1 MLLQI
6 AWKNIWR
13 NKVRSLVVL
22 GSVVL
27 GLWVGAFMVAYI
39 YGVMNQ
45 RLKDATEYEVSHF
58 QLHHPDFDRDNE
70 AKYFLENGQNLLA
83 EIEKEEAIRA
93 VTARVVT
100 YGVVASAKSSTGG
113 KFIGVLP
120 EKENLLTGISNFI
133 IEGDYLTNTS
143 KNKAIVGEKLA
154 KKLKVKLR
162 SKVVLTFPDA
172 EGRIA
177 AGAFRIVGIY
187 KTYNK
192 GFEETNIYVNAPDLS
207 KLADIPNQFHEIAA
221 LLKAPESLDNYTNT
235 LQAKHPETFLETWKE
250 LAPEIGLMIDSFDQY
265 LYIFLIIILLAISF
279 GIINTMLMAVLE
291 RSREIGM
298 LMAIGMNKGR
308 LFGMIF
314 IETLMLVLLAAPFGL
329 LLAYFTINYLG
340 EVGLDFSEVYDEG
353 YAALG
358 FKSMIY
364 PAMENIYY
372 LRIMVLVVIT
382 AVLSSIY
389 PAWTAIRLNPVEAMS
404 KL

>member
-27 GLWVGAFMVAYI
+27 GVWVGAFMVAYI
-39 YGVMNQ
+39 YGLMNQ

-58 QLHHPDFDRDNE
+58 QLHHPNFDRDKE
-70 AKYFLENGQNLLA
+70 AKYFLDNSTDLLA
-83 EIEKEEAIRA
+83 EIQKDKAIRA
-93 VTARVVT
+93 ATARVIA

-120 EKENLLTGISNFI
+120 ESENAVTGIGDFV
-133 IEGDYLTNTS
+133 IEGNYLKSNG
-143 KNKAIVGEKLA
+143 KNKAIIGEKLA
-154 KKLKVKLR
+154 HKLKVKLR
-162 SKVVLTFPDA
+162 SKIVLTFPAAD
-172 EGRIA
+172 GSIA
-177 AGAFRIVGIY
+177 AGAFRIIGIY

-192 GFEETNIYVNAPDLS
+192 GFEESNIYVNAPDLA
-207 KLADIPNQFHEIAA
+207 KLTETPNQFHEIAA
-221 LLKAPESLDNYTNT
+221 LLHQPDSLEAYTAT
-235 LQAKHPETFLETWKE
+235 LQAKHPEVFLETWKE
-250 LAPEIGLMIDSFDQY
+250 LSPELGLMIDSFDQY
-265 LYIFLIIILLAISF
+265 LYIFLIIILLALSF

-291 RSREIGM
+291 RGREIGM

-314 IETLMLVLLAAPFGL
+314 IETLMLVLIAAPFGL
-329 LLAYFTINYLG
+329 AFAYFTVSYFG

-358 FKSMIY
+358 FKSLIY
-364 PAMENIYY
+364 PAMENAYY
-372 LRIMVLVVIT
+372 FKIIVMVVIT
-382 AVLSSIY
+382 AVLSSLY